1 MQRPGPSQAAP
12 LPPAVAAELAQ
23 LERRLGQVAEERA
36 RRELGALGEAPAV
49 RVLRKIGGSQREVR
63 TLTGYIITVARQEA
77 YALNALAVPT
87 AESAACC
94 SSAPSQRDES
104 VHGPQYHNDVQM
116 EEIASDLSN
125 HCIVMDES
133 QGQEG
138 FPVMMAVDNPSDCI
152 SPRDWNQ
159 DRIEVDNVAPPM
171 ASQANQMHMQYDDSI
186 QELISIAPHGVMMLA
201 ENPGNGRSSEMWNHT
216 QTDSPKHEMV
226 PTHPRS
232 ESTSSRLQHC
242 LRCLQGVGPY
252 GFHLG
257 PECAIMLQKPVPN
270 LDAENAFRKAA
281 SPHITNELR
290 KTASPQMWALE
301 DLEFCRRFLILSYL
315 CQNNMEDE
323 AVLTVDYIKSL
334 KFLSIA
340 HFESEIW
347 SKFGRKNFQASN
359 RTASDRPKNLDLDP
373 SKTKVYHCNIEIRG
387 DSVFYVLK
395 GPYMENKRT
404 YLQKVLGDDNV
415 LVVKFMVPSDT
426 NADFYRQLYHKVAE
440 DGIVLGLRRYRFIA
454 YKDGANEK
462 KKKDDGQGEIKK
474 CTSSVRCYF
483 VCTESVDESYI
494 LSNKTVGQCRKLFMD
509 IHTAPT
515 LPNYMKRFSLIL
527 SKTVTLEVDLS
538 TVNVILI
545 DDEPCRNEHGKVVI
559 EDGKRW
565 IHTDGTG
572 FISEN
577 LAKKCPNRIISGK
590 KSKDYM
596 HRGETMPLL
605 IQVRLFYNGYAV
617 KGTLLVDK
625 RLQDDTIV
633 IRPSMVKVK
642 ADPKLSWLQS
652 LSSLEIVS
660 TSRQS
665 DRTSTS
671 RTLISLLHYGGVK
684 AEYFMEL
691 LHNAIEGVAN
701 ACYDFRHALKLASR
715 YANMEDSMLEQMI
728 HSGIPL
734 EEPYLLSRLNFIAK
748 QEMKGFREGKL
759 PIDECYH
766 LMGSTDPTGTL
777 KPNEVCVILDS
788 GQYSGDVLVFKY
800 PGLHFGDIHILTA
813 RQISG
818 LEKNF
823 VGYSKNAILFPTSGK
838 RSLAD
843 EMANSD
849 FDGDE
854 YWVSKNHML
863 LKGFTKRSEPWV
875 PLFKP
880 KETQHK
886 PKRPKDFNESVLER
900 VLFNECLTTTFIS
913 NYALGIS
920 SDCWLAY
927 MDRLLTED
935 VDEDEK
941 ESIAK
946 KMIKLVNLYYW
957 ALDGHKIK
965 VDRELRV
972 EKYPHFMEKKGFES
986 YHSISILGRIF
997 DETEKAILQRS
1008 EDDKQIQI
1016 TMLPFFTE
1024 VEAAPECISLWEYNY
1039 EEYLSKS
1046 RGLFDLDKEEKN
1058 EEFEK
1063 LYQSYKY
1070 LLYDAEEFEE
1080 TSRDLS
1086 QVYMEACAIY
1096 RIVYERAR
1104 STKSI
1109 SKCRFV
1115 WVVAGAA
1122 LCHLYATKYAAQ
1134 RGEKTVLCPLSVTRQ
1149 LY

>member
-1 MQRPGPSQAAP
+1 MQPPGPSQGPP
-12 LPPAVAAELAQ
+12 LPPAVAAELVQ
-23 LERRLGQVAEERA
+23 LERRLGQVAEEPA

-49 RVLRKIGGSQREVR
+49 RVLRRIGRSQREIR

-77 YALNALAVPT
+77 FALNAQAAPT
-87 AESAACC
+87 AESAAW
-94 SSAPSQRDES
+94 SSSSPSLRDES
-104 VHGPQYHNDVQM
+104 VHAQYHNDVQM

-125 HCIVMDES
+125 HCMVMDES

-138 FPVMMAVDNPSDCI
+138 YPVMMAVDDPSDCI

-159 DRIEVDNVAPPM
+159 DCIEADNIEADNIAPPM
-171 ASQANQMHMQYDDSI
+171 PLQHGDSV
-186 QELISIAPHGVMMLA
+186 QELVSIAPHGVIMLA
-201 ENPGNGRSSEMWNHT
+201 KNPGNGRPSEMWNHT
-216 QTDSPKHEMV
+216 QTGSPKNEVV
-226 PTHPRS
+226 PSHPRS

-242 LRCLQGVGPY
+242 LRCLQGVGPF
-252 GFHLG
+252 GSHLG
-257 PECAIMLQKPVPN
+257 PECAIMLPKPMPN
-270 LDAENAFRKAA
+270 QDAKDAFRQIA
-281 SPHITNELR
+281 SPQIINELR
-290 KTASPQMWALE
+290 NTASPQMWALE

-315 CQNNMEDE
+315 CQNTMEDE

-373 SKTKVYHCNIEIRG
+373 SETKVYHCDIEIRG
-387 DSVFYVLK
+387 GSVFYVLK

-415 LVVKFMVPSDT
+415 LVVKFMVPSDDD
-426 NADFYRQLYHKVAE
+426 ADFYRQHYHKVAE
-440 DGIVLGLRRYRFIA
+440 DGIVLGMRRYRFFA
-454 YKDGANEK
+454 YKDGGNEK
-462 KKKDDGQGEIKK
+462 KKKGGEQGEVKK
-474 CTSSVRCYF
+474 STSSIRCYF
-483 VCTESVDESYI
+483 ICTESGDETYI
-494 LSNKTVGQCRKLFMD
+494 FSHKTVDQCRKLFMH

-515 LPNYMKRFSLIL
+515 LANYMRRFSLIL
-527 SKTVTLEVDLS
+527 SKTVTLDVDLS
-538 TVNVILI
+538 TVAVILI
-545 DDEPCRNEHGKVVI
+545 DDEPCRDERGEVVI
-559 EDGKRW
+559 VDGKRW

-577 LAKKCPNRIISGK
+577 LAKKCPNRIIFGK

-596 HRGETMPLL
+596 HRGEAMPLL
-605 IQVRLFYNGYAV
+605 MQVRLFYNGYAV

-633 IRPSMVKVK
+633 IRPSMVKVI
-642 ADPKLSWLQS
+642 ADPKLSWMQS

-660 TSRQS
+660 TSHQS

-671 RTLISLLHYGGVK
+671 RILISLLHYGGVK

-701 ACYDFRHALKLASR
+701 ARYNFRHALKLASR
-715 YANMEDSMLEQMI
+715 YANMEDSMLERMI

-748 QEMKGFREGKL
+748 MEMKVFREGKL
-759 PIDECYH
+759 PIDECYY

-788 GQYSGDVLVFKY
+788 GQYSGDVLVFKH
-800 PGLHFGDIHILTA
+800 PGLHFGDIHMLTA

-823 VGYSKNAILFPTSGK
+823 IGYSKNVILFPTSGR

-854 YWVSKNHML
+854 YWVSKNPML
-863 LKGFTKRSEPWV
+863 LQGFQKQSEPWV

-880 KETQHK
+880 QETQHK
-886 PKRPKDFNESVLER
+886 PKGPQDFNESVLER
-900 VLFNECLTTTFIS
+900 VLFNECLTTTFTS
-913 NYALGIS
+913 NYALGLS
-920 SDCWLAY
+920 SECWLAY

-935 VDEDEK
+935 VDKDEK
-941 ESIAK
+941 ESIEK
-946 KMIKLVNLYYW
+946 KMIKLLNLYYW
-957 ALDGHKIK
+957 ALDGYKINI
-965 VDRELRV
+965 DRDLRV
-972 EKYPHFMEKKGFES
+972 EAYPHFMEKKGFAS
-986 YHSISILGRIF
+986 YHSMSILGRIY
-997 DETEKAILQRS
+997 DETEKAILQRF
-1008 EDDKQIQI
+1008 EDDKEIQM
-1016 TMLPFFTE
+1016 TMLPCFTE
-1024 VEAAPECISLWEYNY
+1024 VEVTPECISLWKNHYL
-1039 EEYLSKS
+1039 EYLGKASE
-1046 RGLFDLDKEEKN
+1046 LFVLGKEEKN
-1058 EEFEK
+1058 DEFEK
-1063 LYQSYKY
+1063 LYQSYKH
-1070 LLYDAEEFEE
+1070 LLYGAEEFEE
-1080 TSRDLS
+1080 TSRNLS
-1086 QVYMEACAIY
+1086 QVFMEACAIY
-1096 RIVYERAR
+1096 RIVYERAMPTR
-1104 STKSI
+1104 SI
-1109 SKCRFV
+1109 GKCRFV

-1122 LCHLYATKYAAQ
+1122 LCHLYATKYVMQ
-1134 RGEKTVLCPLSVTRQ
+1134 RGEKTVLCPLSVVRQ

>member
-1 MQRPGPSQAAP
+1 MQPPGPSQGPP
-12 LPPAVAAELAQ
+12 LPPAVAAELVQ
-23 LERRLGQVAEERA
+23 LERRLGQVAEEPA

-49 RVLRKIGGSQREVR
+49 RVLRRIGRSQREIR

-77 YALNALAVPT
+77 FALNAQAALT
-87 AESAACC
+87 AESAAW
-94 SSAPSQRDES
+94 SSSSPSLRDES
-104 VHGPQYHNDVQM
+104 VHAQYHNDVQM

-125 HCIVMDES
+125 HCMVMDES

-138 FPVMMAVDNPSDCI
+138 YPVMMAVDDPSDCI

-159 DRIEVDNVAPPM
+159 DCIEADNIEADNIAPPM
-171 ASQANQMHMQYDDSI
+171 PLQHGDSV
-186 QELISIAPHGVMMLA
+186 QELVSIAPHGVIMLA
-201 ENPGNGRSSEMWNHT
+201 KNPGNGRPSEMWNHT
-216 QTDSPKHEMV
+216 QTGSPKNEVV
-226 PTHPRS
+226 PSHPRS

-242 LRCLQGVGPY
+242 LRCLQGVGPF
-252 GFHLG
+252 GSHLG
-257 PECAIMLQKPVPN
+257 PECAIMLPKPMPN
-270 LDAENAFRKAA
+270 QDAKDAFRQIA
-281 SPHITNELR
+281 SPQIINELR
-290 KTASPQMWALE
+290 NTASPQMWALE

-315 CQNNMEDE
+315 CQNTMEDE

-373 SKTKVYHCNIEIRG
+373 SETKVYHCDIEIRG
-387 DSVFYVLK
+387 GSVFYVLK

-415 LVVKFMVPSDT
+415 LVVKFMVPSDDD
-426 NADFYRQLYHKVAE
+426 ADFYRQHYHKVAE
-440 DGIVLGLRRYRFIA
+440 DGIVLGMRRYRFFA
-454 YKDGANEK
+454 YKDGGNEK
-462 KKKDDGQGEIKK
+462 KKKGGEQGEVKK
-474 CTSSVRCYF
+474 STSSIRCYF
-483 VCTESVDESYI
+483 ICTESGDETYI
-494 LSNKTVGQCRKLFMD
+494 FSHKTVDQCRKL
-509 IHTAPT
+509 
-515 LPNYMKRFSLIL
+515 FSLIL
-527 SKTVTLEVDLS
+527 SKTVTLDVDLS
-538 TVNVILI
+538 TVAVILI
-545 DDEPCRNEHGKVVI
+545 DDEPCRDERGEVVI
-559 EDGKRW
+559 VDGKRW

-577 LAKKCPNRIISGK
+577 LAKKCPNRIIFGK

-596 HRGETMPLL
+596 HRGEAMPLL
-605 IQVRLFYNGYAV
+605 MQVRLFYNGYAV

-633 IRPSMVKVK
+633 IRPSMVKVI
-642 ADPKLSWLQS
+642 ADPKLSWMQS

-660 TSRQS
+660 TSHQS

-671 RTLISLLHYGGVK
+671 RILISLLHYGGVK

-701 ACYDFRHALKLASR
+701 ARYNFRHALKLASR
-715 YANMEDSMLEQMI
+715 YANMEDSMLERMI

-748 QEMKGFREGKL
+748 MEMKVFREGKL
-759 PIDECYH
+759 PIDECYY

-788 GQYSGDVLVFKY
+788 GQYSGDVLVFKH
-800 PGLHFGDIHILTA
+800 PGLHFGDIHMLTA

-823 VGYSKNAILFPTSGK
+823 IGYSKNVILFPTSGR

-854 YWVSKNHML
+854 YWVSKNPML
-863 LKGFTKRSEPWV
+863 LQGFQKQSEPWV

-880 KETQHK
+880 QETQHK
-886 PKRPKDFNESVLER
+886 PKGPQDFNESVLER
-900 VLFNECLTTTFIS
+900 VLFNECLTTTFTS
-913 NYALGIS
+913 NYALGLS
-920 SDCWLAY
+920 SECWLAY

-935 VDEDEK
+935 VDKDEK
-941 ESIAK
+941 ESIEK
-946 KMIKLVNLYYW
+946 KMIKLLNLYYW
-957 ALDGHKIK
+957 ALDGYKINI
-965 VDRELRV
+965 DRDLRV
-972 EKYPHFMEKKGFES
+972 EAYPHFMEKKGFAS
-986 YHSISILGRIF
+986 YHSMSILGRIY
-997 DETEKAILQRS
+997 DETEKAILQRF
-1008 EDDKQIQI
+1008 EDDKEIQM
-1016 TMLPFFTE
+1016 TMLPCFTE
-1024 VEAAPECISLWEYNY
+1024 VEVTPECISLWKNHYL
-1039 EEYLSKS
+1039 EYLGKASE
-1046 RGLFDLDKEEKN
+1046 LFVLGKEEKN
-1058 EEFEK
+1058 DEFEK
-1063 LYQSYKY
+1063 LYQSYKH
-1070 LLYDAEEFEE
+1070 LLYGAEEFEE
-1080 TSRDLS
+1080 TSRNLS
-1086 QVYMEACAIY
+1086 QVFMEACAIY
-1096 RIVYERAR
+1096 RIVYERAMPTR
-1104 STKSI
+1104 SI
-1109 SKCRFV
+1109 GKCRFV

-1122 LCHLYATKYAAQ
+1122 LCHLYATKYVMQ
-1134 RGEKTVLCPLSVTRQ
+1134 RGEKTVLCPLSVVRQ